1 MKIMVLVPAFNEE
14 GNIEQLVN
22 DIRKNLPEGEIL
34 IVNDCSTDDT
44 VNILG
49 RMKGIRFLNLPF
61 NMGIGGA
68 VLSGFNYM
76 YENGYDFLIRLD
88 GDGQHPADQA
98 ESILGPVRDGR
109 LDAVVG
115 SRYLGG
121 EASYTS
127 FTRKLG
133 IKLLSFLSAMIL
145 RKKMTDS
152 TSGFRAY
159 NRKAVEYLMR
169 DYPFDYP
176 EPEEIYLLTRAGFR
190 IGEVPVIMKERE
202 SGVSSIGFI
211 HTGYYLIKILISI
224 LVKYAIGGRRN
235 G

>member
-1 MKIMVLVPAFNEE
+1 MRLMVLVPAFNEE
-14 GNIEQLVN
+14 GNIEQLVA
-22 DIRKNLPEGEIL
+22 DIRESLPEGEIL
-34 IVNDCSTDDT
+34 VVNDCSTDNT
-44 VNILG
+44 GKILR

-76 YENGYDFLIRLD
+76 YENDYDLLVRLD

-98 ESILGPVRDGR
+98 VSVLEPVRQGS
-109 LDAVVG
+109 LDAAVG
-115 SRYLGG
+115 SRYLDG
-121 EASYTS
+121 EAAYSS

-133 IKLLSFLSAMIL
+133 IKLLSFLSAIIL

-159 NRKAVEYLMR
+159 NRRAVEYLIR

-176 EPEEIYLLTRAGFR
+176 EPEEIYLLSKAGFR
-190 IGEVPVIMKERE
+190 IEEVPVVMKERE
-202 SGVSSIGFI
+202 TGVSSIGLI
-211 HTGYYLIKILISI
+211 HTGYYLIKILITI
-224 LVKYAIGGRRN
+224 IVKYAIGGRRN